1 MKGVGVESKCC
12 PHTIEY
18 FLYILSMPIDLKNL
32 SIDELIQLYPDLIEE
47 LKRRDIIRTKNIVG
61 ELGEYY
67 AVKIFN
73 ETANL
78 PKLQLAPPSTAHV
91 DAISVRGKR
100 YAIKSTSGS
109 GTGIFASINID
120 DTDSKFEFLLVLR
133 WDSYRVKSLL
143 QFTWNQFVEF
153 RKIKNP
159 EGKYN
164 FPLNNSVVR
173 NAKVIY
179 EK

>member
-1 MKGVGVESKCC
+1 
-12 PHTIEY
+12 
-18 FLYILSMPIDLKNL
+18 MPIDLKNL

-78 PKLQLAPPSTAHV
+78 PKLQLAPTSTAHV

-100 YAIKSTSGS
+100 
-109 GTGIFASINID
+109 
-120 DTDSKFEFLLVLR
+120 
-133 WDSYRVKSLL
+133 
-143 QFTWNQFVEF
+143 
-153 RKIKNP
+153 
-159 EGKYN
+159 
-164 FPLNNSVVR
+164 
-173 NAKVIY
+173 
-179 EK
+179 

>member
-1 MKGVGVESKCC
+1 MGDIKEFCNEHIKMYRPRLIPILLLRSKGLVK
-12 PHTIEY
+12 TIN
-18 FLYILSMPIDLKNL
+18 FKKHRYIGDPIN
-32 SIDELIQLYPDLIEE
+32 
-47 LKRRDIIRTKNIVG
+47 
-61 ELGEYY
+61 

-173 NAKVIY
+173 NAEVIY